1 MMQNSP
7 PLAVFSRRK
16 ALVALAALAASPL
29 FSSRAFASSKAA
41 APIAADD
48 LDAFIRLSVVVTG
61 MQQLDRETAQKIL
74 GHLLAEPWGK
84 EHLAQIRPKLLAA
97 DSPSD
102 RTWLFDR
109 QRFTEGEHW
118 FIGHLLTTWF
128 IGIYYHQI
136 HHAVS
141 YRYAL
146 MYSAIEEVRP
156 TPGYCG
162 GNFGF
167 WGSPPPG
174 IRA

>member
-1 MMQNSP
+1 MQDSP
-7 PLAVFSRRK
+7 PLADFSRRK
-16 ALVALAALAASPL
+16 VLVALAALAASQCFPSL
-29 FSSRAFASSKAA
+29 AFASSKAG
-41 APIAADD
+41 APIAAED
-48 LDAFIRLSVVVTG
+48 LDAFMRLSVVVTG
-61 MQQLDRETAQKIL
+61 TQQLDKETAQKIL
-74 GHLLAEPWGK
+74 GYLLAEPWGK

-102 RTWLFDR
+102 RTRLFDR

-136 HHAVS
+136 CHAVS

-156 TPGYCG
+156 IPGYSS

-167 WGSPPPG
+167 WSSPPRG
-174 IRA
+174 IKA